1 MTKNILLM
9 VFGINTA
16 VTLALALY
24 RTYKKEK
31 EMILEGGEPLPTSSY
46 IFLAINHVIQAI
58 LYYLGIYLFFPET
71 IEGDLPLAMYLLAL
85 IVLVQFFTIV
95 VETIIRVIAVQF
107 YYQRKKKQLDS
118 QLYEEDE

>member
-16 VTLALALY
+16 VTLVLALY

-95 VETIIRVIAVQF
+95 VETIIRVITVQF

-118 QLYEEDE
+118 QLDEEDE